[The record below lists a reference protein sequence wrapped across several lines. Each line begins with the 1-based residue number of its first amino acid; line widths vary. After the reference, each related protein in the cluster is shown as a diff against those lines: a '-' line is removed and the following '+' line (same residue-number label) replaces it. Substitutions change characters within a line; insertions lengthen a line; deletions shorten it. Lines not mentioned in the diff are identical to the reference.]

1 MVTIRTGAVLLPDGR
16 FAVCDVTVEEDTI
29 VAVGENG
36 AGGGPAGGES
46 LDATGLLVLPGLVDI
61 HGDAFERQLMP
72 RPGVSFNHCLA
83 LLDTDRQMAA
93 NGITT
98 AYHGLTCSWE
108 PGLRSREAA
117 VRFLDELEAVRPH
130 VGCDTRLHVR
140 FENHNLAM
148 ADEVEGWLRAG
159 RVGLFSFNDHL
170 DHMFAKLDNQ
180 DKMSTYLQRTGLGRE
195 EFIALLERVRDSGAD
210 VPALQER
217 LAAAARGAGVPLASH
232 DDTSPGVRQWYRER
246 GSRIADFPVDMQTA
260 VSAHEA
266 GDHVVLGAPNVLR
279 GVSHDKRLTA
289 REAIAGGFCD
299 VLTSDYFYPALLQA
313 PFVLAREGLAEL
325 GAAWRL
331 VSENPARAVGLDD
344 RGSIAPGKRADLVLV
359 DASHPRLPHPRATMA
374 AGRIIFSCQGTA
386 K

>member
-1 MVTIRTGAVLLPDGR
+1 MLRIRNGKVLLPEGGFQARDVIVEDGIIS
-16 FAVCDVTVEEDTI
+16 AVE
-29 VAVGENG
+29 AAAGNGGG
-36 AGGGPAGGES
+36 AGKDA
-46 LDATGLLVLPGLVDI
+46 LDATDLLVLPGLVDI

-72 RPGVSFNHCLA
+72 RPGVTFSHGLA
-83 LLDTDRQMAA
+83 LLETDRQMAA

-117 VRFLDELEAVRPH
+117 ARFLDELEAVRPH
-130 VGCDTRLHVR
+130 LGCDTRLHVR
-140 FENHNLAM
+140 FENQNLAM
-148 ADEVEGWLRAG
+148 ADEVEEWIGTG

-180 DKMSTYLQRTGLGRE
+180 DKMSTYLQRTGLGRK
-195 EFIALLERVRDSGAD
+195 EFIALLEKVRDSGTD

-217 LAAAARGAGVPLASH
+217 LAAAAREAGVPLASH
-232 DDTSPGVRQWYRER
+232 DDPSPGVRQWYRER
-246 GSRIADFPVDMQTA
+246 GSRISDFPVNLETA

-313 PFVLAREGLAEL
+313 PFALAREGAADL
-325 GAAWRL
+325 GEAWRM
-331 VSENPARAVGLDD
+331 VSENPAMAVGLDD
-344 RGSIAPGKRADLVLV
+344 RGSISPGRRADLVLV
-359 DASHPRLPHPRATMA
+359 DASHPRLPRVRATLA
-374 AGRIIFSCQGTA
+374 GGRIIFSHQNHMG
-386 K
+386 